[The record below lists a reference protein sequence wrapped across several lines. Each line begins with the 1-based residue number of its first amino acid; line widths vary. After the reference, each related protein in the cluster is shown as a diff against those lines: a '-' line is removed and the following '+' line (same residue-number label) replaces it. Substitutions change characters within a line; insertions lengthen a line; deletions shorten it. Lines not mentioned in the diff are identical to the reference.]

1 MGRIVV
7 TEFITLDGVVQ
18 DPHLWSFPYW
28 GDDIADVKQA
38 ELFASDAL
46 LLGRVTYEGF
56 AEAWPGRTDETGFAD
71 RINALPKF
79 VVSSTVTEPTWNASV
94 IAADVDAVREAAA
107 SVEGDVTVH
116 GSPSLVAFL
125 LDAGLVDEIRL
136 ITYPIVRGTG
146 KRLFREGAELKLE
159 RVEERPFASGAVL
172 LTYRPAR

>member
-28 GDDIADVKQA
+28 GEDISDVKHA

-56 AEAWPGRTDETGFAD
+56 AEAWPKMTDEAGFAD
-71 RINALPKF
+71 RMNALPKF
-79 VVSSTVTEPTWNASV
+79 VVSGTLTEPTWNASA
-94 IAADVDAVREAAA
+94 IPANVDAVRKAAD

-116 GSPSLVAFL
+116 GSPTLVAFL
-125 LDAGLVDEIRL
+125 LDHGLVDEVRL
-136 ITYPIVRGTG
+136 ITYPIVRGAG
-146 KRLFREGAELKLE
+146 KRLFREGSELTFE
-159 RVEERPFASGAVL
+159 RVEERPFTSGAVL

>member
-1 MGRIVV
+1 MGRIVI
-7 TEFITLDGVVQ
+7 TEFITLDGVVEAPDQ
-18 DPHLWSFPYW
+18 WSFPYW
-28 GDDIADVKQA
+28 GEDIAAVKHA

-56 AEAWPGRTDETGFAD
+56 AEAWPKMTDEAGFAD

-94 IAADVDAVREAAA
+94 IPCDVDAVRKAAA

-116 GSPSLVAFL
+116 GSPSLAAFL
-125 LDAGLVDEIRL
+125 LDHGLADEVRL

-146 KRLFREGAELKLE
+146 KRLFREGAELAFE